1 MLFVHLVNDTGLP
14 VTDSQLFLGPHES
27 APKRHLDLFIRF
39 AGFTGVPNSQTRRPP
54 NA

>member
-1 MLFVHLVNDTGLP
+1 MLSVHLVNGTGLP

-54 NA
+54 NV